1 MIVDKKLLEI
11 VKPENQLKL
20 FGYDEYLNF
29 FIKLLKKNKIPNSVL
44 FSGEKGLGKSTFV
57 YHLINYFLSKN
68 EKNNYSIENFSI
80 NDENSSYL
88 NMTNNIHP
96 NFFFIGLKDLD
107 TEIKIEQIKK
117 LKNFIEKSTY
127 SVDLKIIMIDSV
139 EYLNLNSS
147 NALLKAIEEPGE
159 NTLFFL
165 IHNNSYKIL
174 ETVKSRC
181 IEFKLFFTHNKK
193 KQIFNHLI
201 SDYDLDFNGDLI
213 SDFLYFTSPGNL
225 LKFLIFLQN
234 NKIPLS
240 KDILSIIFN
249 LIDYLKIQKNSEGL
263 YYLSLLVEKFYNEQL
278 LLNAKNSYIY
288 FFNYHKILNQLN
300 DMKKFNLDVKN
311 ILLSIQHTLKN
322 EK

>member
-107 TEIKIEQIKK
+107 TEIKIEQI
-117 LKNFIEKSTY
+117 N
-127 SVDLKIIMIDSV
+127 
-139 EYLNLNSS
+139 
-147 NALLKAIEEPGE
+147 
-159 NTLFFL
+159 
-165 IHNNSYKIL
+165 
-174 ETVKSRC
+174 
-181 IEFKLFFTHNKK
+181 
-193 KQIFNHLI
+193 
-201 SDYDLDFNGDLI
+201 
-213 SDFLYFTSPGNL
+213 
-225 LKFLIFLQN
+225 
-234 NKIPLS
+234 
-240 KDILSIIFN
+240 
-249 LIDYLKIQKNSEGL
+249 
-263 YYLSLLVEKFYNEQL
+263 
-278 LLNAKNSYIY
+278 
-288 FFNYHKILNQLN
+288 
-300 DMKKFNLDVKN
+300 
-311 ILLSIQHTLKN
+311 
-322 EK
+322 